1 MSNTIITGGS
11 GFLATEFL
19 KKLKNKKNIYLISR
33 KKLKINKN
41 FKNIVCD
48 LRNKSNTIKIFK
60 KINPSTVYHFAWKGI
75 PKFNKKN
82 FLENK
87 NISESLIQGL
97 NNINCKRI
105 IISGSGAEYGINK
118 KFCYEESRPGKNIT
132 ELGRQKNSI
141 RKLFFNRINKKTAII
156 WARIFY
162 VYGKN
167 QREGSLLKKLFQA
180 KKNRNFVFLKFPF
193 IFNDYIYVKDVV
205 NALAKLKKINKSQ
218 IINICSSK
226 GISNYDF
233 VKIFE
238 KINKVKVLKIGSVQ
252 NIKKIQTGSNRK
264 LKKLG
269 WKQKYNLKKAFKEL
283 CHR

>member
-11 GFLATEFL
+11 GFLATEIL
-19 KKLKNKKNIYLISR
+19 KKFKNKKNIYLISR
-33 KKLKINKN
+33 KKIKINKN
-41 FKNIVCD
+41 LNNIVCD

-87 NISESLIQGL
+87 NISENIIQGL
-97 NNINCKRI
+97 NSINCKRI
-105 IISGSGAEYGINK
+105 IIAGSGAEYGINK
-118 KFCYEESRPGKNIT
+118 KFCYEESKPSRNIN
-132 ELGRQKNSI
+132 ELGRQKNLI
-141 RKLFFNRINKKTAII
+141 RKFFFNKINKKTVII

-167 QREGSLLKKLFQA
+167 QRAGSLLKKLFEA
-180 KKNRNFVFLKFPF
+180 KKNGNFLFLKFPF
-193 IFNDYIYVKDVV
+193 MYNDYIYVKDVV
-205 NALAKLKKINKSQ
+205 NALVKLKKLKKSE

-226 GISNYDF
+226 GISNYEF
-233 VKIFE
+233 VKTFE
-238 KINKVKVLKIGSVQ
+238 RVNKIKVLNIGSMKKT
-252 NIKKIQTGSNRK
+252 KKIQIGSNSK

-269 WKQKYNLKKAFKEL
+269 WKQKYNLRKAFKEL
-283 CHR
+283 CHL